1 MYGEEII
8 TVITALEAIG
18 IFMGI
23 SVRVLV
29 RYWKSLKEA

>member
-18 IFMGI
+18 IFTGI
-23 SVRVLV
+23 SVRALV
-29 RYWKSLKEA
+29 RYWKSLKEV